1 MEKATKKAKA
11 WIIIL
16 ICAVAAVLVAVPIVR
31 ACCYWGDEPVFMG
44 NPGMQQLIYH
54 GNDIV
59 MLPEKR
65 ENIYSNLAYATYNGN
80 IYVGEYGIDWIF
92 DEDKMQYAGQMHRR
106 MILHLYNNYDV
117 YVSANAVTEDGTPIF
132 LTRKG
137 EPSPFYYVL
146 EGYEAPDLMTTE
158 LKMELRYKGETWNF
172 SDTVKIAD
180 IVDLQG
186 EVPYSDDM
194 KNVFSATLTS
204 VQYDFMYA
212 YSSVYKLG
220 EQYYLHIAM
229 NTYCPITSE
238 DLIEYLSHIEKQ
250 QTV

>member
-31 ACCYWGDEPVFMG
+31 ARFYYGDEPVFMG

-54 GNDIV
+54 GSDIV

-65 ENIYSNLAYATYNGN
+65 ENISSNLAYATYNGN
-80 IYVGEYGIDWIF
+80 TYVGEYGIDWIF

-132 LTRKG
+132 LTRMG

-146 EGYEAPDLMTTE
+146 EGYEAPDLMTTD
-158 LKMELRYKGETWNF
+158 LKFVVETKGNEWNLPN
-172 SDTVKIAD
+172 TVKLAD
-180 IVDLQG
+180 IVDLQN
-186 EVPYSDDM
+186 EISYNDAM
-194 KNVFSATLTS
+194 KKICTARLVSA
-204 VQYDFMYA
+204 QYDFMCA
-212 YSSVYKLG
+212 FAPVYKLG

-238 DLIEYLSHIEKQ
+238 DLIECVSYIENQ
-250 QTV
+250 

>member
-31 ACCYWGDEPVFMG
+31 ARFYWGDVPVFMG
-44 NPGMQQLIYH
+44 NPTMQQLIYH
-54 GNDIV
+54 GSDIV

-65 ENIYSNLAYATYNGN
+65 ENISSNLAYATYNGN

-132 LTRKG
+132 LTRMG

-146 EGYEAPDLMTTE
+146 EGYEAPDLMTTD
-158 LKMELRYKGETWNF
+158 LKFVVETKGNEWNLPN
-172 SDTVKIAD
+172 TVKLAD
-180 IVDLQG
+180 IVDLQN
-186 EVPYSDDM
+186 EISYNDAM
-194 KNVFSATLTS
+194 KKICTARLVSA
-204 VQYDFMYA
+204 QYDFMCA
-212 YSSVYKLG
+212 FAPVYKLG

-238 DLIEYLSHIEKQ
+238 DLIECVSYIENQ
-250 QTV
+250 

>member
-11 WIIIL
+11 WIIVL
-16 ICAVAAVLVAVPIVR
+16 ICVVAVVLVAVPVVR
-31 ACCYWGDEPVFMG
+31 AYCYWSDEPVFMG
-44 NPGMQQLIYH
+44 NPTMQQLIYH
-54 GNDIV
+54 GSDIV

-65 ENIYSNLAYATYNGN
+65 ENISSNLAYATYNGN
-80 IYVGEYGIDWIF
+80 TYVGDRRMDWHF
-92 DEDKMQYAGQMHRR
+92 DEDKMQYVGQIHRR
-106 MILHLYNNYDV
+106 FFLHMYQNYDV
-117 YVSANAVTEDGTPIF
+117 YVSANVVTEDGTPIF
-132 LTRKG
+132 LYCG
-137 EPSPFYYVL
+137 GGDPPFYYIL

-158 LKMELRYKGETWNF
+158 LKIELRYNGETWNF

-212 YSSVYKLG
+212 YTSVYKLG

-238 DLIEYLSHIEKQ
+238 DLIEYLRQIENQ
-250 QTV
+250 

>member
-31 ACCYWGDEPVFMG
+31 ARFYWGDEPVFMG
-44 NPGMQQLIYH
+44 NPTMQQLIYH
-54 GNDIV
+54 GSDIV

-65 ENIYSNLAYATYNGN
+65 ENISSNLAYATYNGN
-80 IYVGEYGIDWIF
+80 TYVGEYGIDWIF

-132 LTRKG
+132 LTRMG

-146 EGYEAPDLMTTE
+146 EGYEAPDLMTTD
-158 LKMELRYKGETWNF
+158 LKFVVETKGNEWNLPN
-172 SDTVKIAD
+172 TVKLAD
-180 IVDLQG
+180 IVDLQN
-186 EVPYSDDM
+186 EISYNDAM
-194 KNVFSATLTS
+194 KKICTARLVSA
-204 VQYDFMYA
+204 QYDFMCA
-212 YSSVYKLG
+212 FAPVYKLG

-238 DLIEYLSHIEKQ
+238 DLIECVSYIENQ
-250 QTV
+250 